1 MEETEKAETTVS
13 QTEERRNGARTEA
26 VRRPAC
32 GAGRLT
38 RTDRIGN
45 HEQNPIPDVR
55 GFRSDSSACVASRR
69 RRTALL
75 RSSSVFSVPPF
86 VKPLSTP
93 SLFPP
98 RASYSNPQ
106 ESLAERPPESKPD

>member
-75 RSSSVFSVPPF
+75 RSSSVFSVAPF
-86 VKPLSTP
+86 VSPFAQS
-93 SLFPP
+93 SLFSP
-98 RASYSNPQ
+98 RRATANRKA
-106 ESLAERPPESKPD
+106 L